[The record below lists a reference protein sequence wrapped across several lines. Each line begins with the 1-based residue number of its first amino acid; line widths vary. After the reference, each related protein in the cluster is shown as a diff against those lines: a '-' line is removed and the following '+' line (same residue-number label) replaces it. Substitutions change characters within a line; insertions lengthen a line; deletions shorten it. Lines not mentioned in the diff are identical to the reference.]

1 MNRRLATFA
10 ASLLLTATTLTAQGP
25 IHYTPVSCI
34 RGGEMPVMQLQVGE
48 KGELRAY
55 FRRVNTT
62 DWCSVEGVN
71 DGPLSRVVLPK
82 FETGD
87 EIEYFFLLLDGKRVV
102 ARSEK
107 MYRVRV
113 SESCESPSAR
123 HMAMLTM
130 SCGDNQA
137 IPSSMAAA
145 YAIDDRFVAGNP
157 PTGSPDSP
165 DDTVSGQQQ

>member
-1 MNRRLATFA
+1 MNRRLATLTA
-10 ASLLLTATTLTAQGP
+10 TLLLTATTLTAQGP
-25 IHYTPVSCI
+25 LHYTPVSCI
-34 RGGEMPVMQLQVGE
+34 RAGEMPVMQLNVGD

-82 FETGD
+82 FENGD
-87 EIEYFFLLLDGKRVV
+87 EIEYFFLLLDGKRVA

-113 SESCESPSAR
+113 SDQCGTPAAR
-123 HMAMLTM
+123 HMAMLAM
-130 SCGDNQA
+130 SCGDDQA

-145 YAIDDRFVAGNP
+145 YSIDDVFVAGNP
-157 PTGSPDSP
+157 PTGSPDQP
-165 DDTVSGQQQ
+165 VDASGQQ